1 MKKKVLTIT
10 AGLATLPLVARAQ
23 AAPTES
29 FFEQYKIEILLI
41 SVFIVLVL
49 ALLALIATLVAI
61 KALMADN
68 RPQEVVKPAL
78 VEAKRSFWQKLWTS
92 MNATVP
98 LSKEDEILTRHEYDG
113 IKELDNRLPP
123 WWVYGFYLTIIF
135 SIAYL
140 LHYHVFD
147 TGKNQLEEYAYELE
161 QADEQMKAY
170 LAQQDKV
177 IDETTVTLLED
188 VAELD
193 AGKRLFMQY
202 CSACHGQEGQGGV
215 GPNFADDYWI
225 HGGDV
230 KDIFSVIKYGVPQ
243 KGMIAWQSQ
252 LDPKQIQ
259 QLSSFIVSL
268 EGTNPPNQ
276 KEPQGEKYQRNNVSD
291 STQIIARKF

>member
-78 VEAKRSFWQKLWTS
+78 VEVKRSFWQKLWTS